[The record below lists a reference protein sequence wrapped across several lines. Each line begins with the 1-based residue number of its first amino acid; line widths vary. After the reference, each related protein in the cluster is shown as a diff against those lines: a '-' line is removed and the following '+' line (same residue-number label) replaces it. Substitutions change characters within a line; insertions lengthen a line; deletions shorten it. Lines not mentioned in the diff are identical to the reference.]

1 MYHFFLVDIEQVFDV
16 LSEELDGVALT
27 IAKGYFL
34 KGYQSEKTLDSD
46 YEQRLPLMRRFCN
59 LYSYARLIRCTAEVL
74 PDEPKWMGM
83 LRGRLEMK
91 RKHLESIIENTNE

>member
-1 MYHFFLVDIEQVFDV
+1 MDIEQVFES
-16 LSEELDGVALT
+16 LSEELDGNVLA

-34 KGYQSEKTLDSD
+34 QGYQSEKTLDSD

-59 LYSYARLIRCTAEVL
+59 LYAYARLIRCMAEIL
-74 PDEPKWMGM
+74 PEEPEWMGM

-91 RKHLESIIENTNE
+91 RKYLESIIEKTNV